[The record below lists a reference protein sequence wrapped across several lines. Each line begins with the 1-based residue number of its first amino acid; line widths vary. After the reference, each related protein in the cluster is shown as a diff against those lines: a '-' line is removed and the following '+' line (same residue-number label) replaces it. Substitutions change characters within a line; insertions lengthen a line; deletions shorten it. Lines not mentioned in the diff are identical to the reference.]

1 VEAGKDGTSNLSQR
15 DELPGN
21 SAQVAVL
28 VFGVMSALT
37 WALSVVG
44 GLVWTGHLRV
54 VGHVMWGGW
63 FNFFAAAFAVLVLG
77 YSITLSV
84 F

>member
-1 VEAGKDGTSNLSQR
+1 
-15 DELPGN
+15 
-21 SAQVAVL
+21 
-28 VFGVMSALT
+28 MSALT